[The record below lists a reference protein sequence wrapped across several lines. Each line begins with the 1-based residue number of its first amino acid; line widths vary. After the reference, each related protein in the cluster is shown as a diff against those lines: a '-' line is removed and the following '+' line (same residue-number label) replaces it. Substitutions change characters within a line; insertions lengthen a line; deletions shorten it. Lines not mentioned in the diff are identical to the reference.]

1 MVTMISVWCVST
13 PVWWPGEDAGEGR
26 GLRNCCRV
34 LLGLV
39 TEPWPANDG
48 RNDGANL
55 SCIDHVSIM
64 YLSWRYTQRRG
75 GGGTTDPPT
84 TSPGPHNVWSSLHLV
99 ALVAVRRCY
108 EIHKYLLRKIV
119 SIYIYLYYTAK
130 SEVKSMWNIILL
142 WIWSCCVYV
151 NIFGDS
157 QIDLS
162 NYTINTFQ
170 QPKLI
175 LQFDGQIRSRS
186 WQKVKIPG

>member
-1 MVTMISVWCVST
+1 MLVR
-13 PVWWPGEDAGEGR
+13 GEDWETAAASSWVSLPSPDQQMTAVMTG
-26 GLRNCCRV
+26 
-34 LLGLV
+34 
-39 TEPWPANDG
+39 P
-48 RNDGANL
+48 
-55 SCIDHVSIM
+55 IYHVSIM
-64 YLSWRYTQRRG
+64 YLSWRWYTPAGAGAAPLTLLQPRP
-75 GGGTTDPPT
+75 DLT
-84 TSPGPHNVWSSLHLV
+84 TSEVHSILLHWLQ
-99 ALVAVRRCY
+99 VAVRRCY

-119 SIYIYLYYTAK
+119 SIYIYTAK
-130 SEVKSMWNIILL
+130 SEVKSGWNIILL